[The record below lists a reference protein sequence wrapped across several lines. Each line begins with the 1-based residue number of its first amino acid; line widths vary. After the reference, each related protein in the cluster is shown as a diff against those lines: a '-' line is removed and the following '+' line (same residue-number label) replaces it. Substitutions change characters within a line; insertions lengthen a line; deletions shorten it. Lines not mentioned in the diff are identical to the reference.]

1 MFQFNATKSGQLE
14 VIVTKV
20 NHLEIPGL
28 DLFIT
33 FINGNRIK
41 GIGMGLKKRFQAF
54 IGPSLGDSGE
64 SECKQDSGKEANA
77 PATLCTSCLFGKLFA
92 SVFPSKLRI
101 IRNYF
106 PGLWK
111 G

>member
-54 IGPSLGDSGE
+54 IGDSGE